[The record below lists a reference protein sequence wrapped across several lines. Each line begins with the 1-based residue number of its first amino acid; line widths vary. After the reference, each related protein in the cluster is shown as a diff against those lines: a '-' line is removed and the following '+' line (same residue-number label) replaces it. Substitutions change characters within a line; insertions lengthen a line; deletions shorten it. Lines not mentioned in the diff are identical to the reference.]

1 MACMNTAID
10 FSSPRAV
17 YLTALHVLPVQFHSN
32 ARRRLLAAP
41 EHQLMAAVLEDAIR
55 VYQKLRVLHGRAG
68 RKMRRELH
76 EWFLA
81 ADDRW
86 LFSFR
91 NCCDILDI
99 NAESVLDQLGLRA
112 SEQRQ

>member
-1 MACMNTAID
+1 MNTAID
-10 FSSPRAV
+10 FTSPRAV
-17 YLTALHVLPVQFHSN
+17 NLTALHVLPVQVH
-32 ARRRLLAAP
+32 ARRRLSAAP

-76 EWFLA
+76 AWFLA

-91 NCCDILDI
+91 NCCDILEID
-99 NAESVLDQLGLRA
+99 ADSVLAQLGLRA